1 MRSQPLLLPSASDQA
16 VGTAGEWILPRV
28 RRSMERAI
36 PSVDAFVT
44 GILIYVLS
52 QLWYDLFSTY
62 LLQLHP
68 VPYCGSEATRPC
80 CAEAEWRA
88 HATFALQLLLSLGV
102 VDRIL
107 AFLRFRSRRLES
119 TFRARIYAP
128 LAGMCVGWAFGSA
141 SVQYIRSL
149 DDICAGCVWIKLL
162 FAVLVTLLSSF
173 AILVLQSLFDVL
185 LLSLAVAVA
194 TLRSCEG
201 HCISASLL
209 AVARLLRQLEA
220 LLSSLMR
227 LLTKALTTLV
237 MILWNFALSKA
248 VVVNLS
254 SEDLERV
261 GPRLWFLWSL
271 SLTFGLSG
279 VSVALAR
286 FRLSLERQQA
296 ASQIAREQRES
307 TLSLPQGR
315 SPVAQ
320 PSVCELL
327 CRAVRRQCS
336 GLNYRA
342 ELISLCA
349 VLEATFGWVTG
360 CAWTNYVGA
369 IWSSLDECEYIPMPS
384 VRCSNPFINPPPTST
399 PQSTYTPT
407 HLQIHPF
414 TPAEPHAQ
422 LYLLTP
428 TPFPVNH
435 IPNTSLH
442 LSPTHTQRARQKED
456 GRKVCERCGGVRQTM
471 SMLMINNR
479 DRWGGGKHA
488 DFDAPWHRPHRAR
501 LLLRSARLALCDVAS
516 SQLARVVRREWQH
529 ISLLVKLIRCHSGEG
544 ARGILLHHHVDV
556 LLCGVVLHHVHT
568 RSDDP
573 RRRAARHKRVVRQLL
588 RRDHL
593 DGVIRDSSN
602 CSSAKA
608 FDFLLAN
615 VRLRCH
621 DACWRARGRG
631 VET

>member
-1 MRSQPLLLPSASDQA
+1 EQA
-16 VGTAGEWILPRV
+16 VGTAGEAIFLRV
-28 RRSMERAI
+28 RRSMERAL

-52 QLWYDLFSTY
+52 QLWYDLLSTY

-80 CAEAEWRA
+80 CAEAGWRA

-149 DDICAGCVWIKLL
+149 DDVCAGCVWIKLL
-162 FAVLVTLLSSF
+162 FAALVTLLSSF

-307 TLSLPQGR
+307 TLCLPQGR
-315 SPVAQ
+315 SPVDQ

-369 IWSSLDECEYIPMPS
+369 IWSSLDEYPTALVFFYDLLASLSVTLLAVGWLVWCEGSGSTSPSSSSSSDAIREREHVEFYFITTSMCFFVGWCYITCIRDLTTLVAALLGTNEWS
-384 VRCSNPFINPPPTST
+384 VNFAGETI
-399 PQSTYTPT
+399 
-407 HLQIHPF
+407 LMALF
-414 TPAEPHAQ
+414 AF
-422 LYLLTP
+422 LLTAALLKLSTFSLRTYSCAAA
-428 TPFPVNH
+428 TPVGE
-435 IPNTSLH
+435 
-442 LSPTHTQRARQKED
+442 Q
-456 GRKVCERCGGVRQTM
+456 GGAALRHDPMVVM
-471 SMLMINNR
+471 GPPL
-479 DRWGGGKHA
+479 GGKHVHAVA
-488 DFDAPWHRPHRAR
+488 DSVVAEPLDSPRLMQPRAGM
-501 LLLRSARLALCDVAS
+501 
-516 SQLARVVRREWQH
+516 SQPVQVY
-529 ISLLVKLIRCHSGEG
+529 C
-544 ARGILLHHHVDV
+544 
-556 LLCGVVLHHVHT
+556 
-568 RSDDP
+568 
-573 RRRAARHKRVVRQLL
+573 
-588 RRDHL
+588 
-593 DGVIRDSSN
+593 
-602 CSSAKA
+602 
-608 FDFLLAN
+608 
-615 VRLRCH
+615 
-621 DACWRARGRG
+621 
-631 VET
+631 